1 LVTFLFKQFSAMSQ
15 RTLLLLIMGGLA
27 LWSIYVAI
35 GAYQYNYNPW
45 RVVVILGCTALFLG
59 MWALALWNRNRRSKR
74 S

>member
-1 LVTFLFKQFSAMSQ
+1 
-15 RTLLLLIMGGLA
+15 MGGLA
-27 LWSIYVAI
+27 LWSIYVAV

-45 RVVVILGCTALFLG
+45 RIVVILGCTALFLG